1 MEPNGIDMGDYV
13 ERYRAFTLEVAIEQG
28 MTGLKSHYR
37 VWRDNEVA
45 LDWRLVFSDDTWPT
59 ERHAAQHA
67 LDAARAAVETELACA
82 WPRPR

>member
-1 MEPNGIDMGDYV
+1 
-13 ERYRAFTLEVAIEQG
+13 
-28 MTGLKSHYR
+28 
-37 VWRDNEVA
+37 
-45 LDWRLVFSDDTWPT
+45 VFSDDTWPT